1 MQESNKKQTTIKKY
15 GFYAY
20 LKGLEKGL
28 GIIIFEENN
37 DTIEGVKLGIGKTEK
52 VSFKR
57 ETFESLLI
65 YDYLE
70 FVELLPKKVWK
81 EFKKIYEK

>member
-1 MQESNKKQTTIKKY
+1 MQESNEKQITIKKH

-28 GIIIFEENN
+28 GIIVFQENQE
-37 DTIEGVKLGIGKTEK
+37 TVEGVKLGVGKTEK
-52 VSFKR
+52 VIFKR
-57 ETFESLLI
+57 NVFENLLA

-70 FVELLPKKVWK
+70 FVELLPKKIWK
-81 EFKKIYEK
+81 EFKKVYEK

>member
-1 MQESNKKQTTIKKY
+1 MQESKEKKIIIKKH

-28 GIIIFEENN
+28 GIIIFKE
-37 DTIEGVKLGIGKTEK
+37 DDSVVEGVKIGIGKTEK
-52 VSFKR
+52 VCFKK
-57 ETFESLLI
+57 ETFENLLS
-65 YDYLE
+65 YDYLQ
-70 FVELLPKKVWK
+70 FVEILPKKVWK

>member
-1 MQESNKKQTTIKKY
+1 MQESNKKQITVKKY

-28 GIIIFEENN
+28 GIIVFQENKE
-37 DTIEGVKLGIGKTEK
+37 TVEGVKLGVGKTEK
-52 VSFKR
+52 VIFKR
-57 ETFESLLI
+57 DVFENLLA

-70 FVELLPKKVWK
+70 FVELLPKKIWK
-81 EFKKIYEK
+81 EFKKVYEK

>member
-1 MQESNKKQTTIKKY
+1 MQESNKKQITVKKY

-28 GIIIFEENN
+28 GIIVFQENKE
-37 DTIEGVKLGIGKTEK
+37 TVEGVKLGVGKTEK
-52 VSFKR
+52 VFFKR
-57 ETFESLLI
+57 DVFENLLA

-70 FVELLPKKVWK
+70 FVELLPKKIWK
-81 EFKKIYEK
+81 EFKKVYEK